1 MFRWRNSFIV
11 LRRELVTRIRT
22 KAFWI
27 STLAVPALL
36 AAFII
41 GPALLMARAGGSF
54 HVGVV
59 TGDAELFHLA
69 KQNLEARFEQS
80 DAGGMK
86 ITLEHILPEKEQ
98 AQQREELKKRVLAK
112 EFAAVVMVPEAL
124 EGEVKLEYLST
135 NVTAFKL
142 MGTVDQI
149 LDRAIRTVRLQ
160 RLGVAPEVSKKA
172 LAAVELVPVKL
183 EAGGEESKAS
193 SGATFVAGYVLML
206 VVWFTVTMY
215 GMQVMRGVL
224 EEKSSRIVEV
234 IAANLSPLELMF
246 GKILGVGAVGL
257 TQYAIWL
264 VLAMNAALFGS
275 AFLPATIL
283 DLLTNFGLLSAL
295 VGFYV
300 LGYFLYGSLFA
311 AIGAAFNSEE
321 EAQQIQNVA
330 GWLIAIPFLFMV
342 VVMNDPDSLLSTVIS
357 FIPFFSPSLFLFRL
371 VIHTP
376 PLWQTLTCFAL
387 LVLTTYG
394 TTRLAAAIYRVG
406 ILSYGTKPTL
416 KQLWLWAREG

>member
-1 MFRWRNSFIV
+1 MFRWRKSLIV

-27 STLAVPALL
+27 STLLVPALFAATAL
-36 AAFII
+36 A
-41 GPALLMARAGGSF
+41 PTLLIARAGGSF

-69 KQNLEARFEQS
+69 GQNLNRREKSRG
-80 DAGGMK
+80 DGMK
-86 ITLEHILPEKEQ
+86 ITLEHIYPARDQ
-98 AQQREELKKRVLAK
+98 AQQREELKKKVLAK
-112 EFAAVVMVPEAL
+112 EFEAVVVVPEAL

-142 MGTVDQI
+142 MGIVDQI
-149 LDRAIRTVRLQ
+149 LDRAIRAARLQ
-160 RLGVAPEVSKKA
+160 RLGVAPKVSKAA

-183 EAGGEESKAS
+183 EAGGKEKKESS
-193 SGATFVAGYVLML
+193 ESTFFGGLLLMV
-206 VVWFTVTMY
+206 VVWVTVTMY

-234 IAANLSPLELMF
+234 LAANLTPLELMF

-257 TQYAIWL
+257 IQYAIWL
-264 VLAMNAALFGS
+264 VLAMNGAVFGS
-275 AFLPATIL
+275 AVLPAGFL
-283 DLLTNFGLLSAL
+283 DLVTNFGLLSVL

-330 GWLIAIPFLFMV
+330 GWLMAVPFLFMV
-342 VVMNDPDSLLSTVIS
+342 VVMNDPDSLLSTVVS
-357 FIPFFSPSLFLFRL
+357 FIPFFSPSLYLLRL
-371 VIHTP
+371 VLHTP
-376 PLWQTLTCFAL
+376 PLWQTVISFTL
-387 LVLTTYG
+387 LLLTTYG
-394 TTRLAAAIYRVG
+394 TTRLAAAVYRVG
-406 ILSYGTKPTL
+406 ILSYGTRPTL
-416 KQLWLWAREG
+416 KQLWHWARQS